1 MIRDREADHVVDVAE
16 DHRLAA
22 HPTEDADV
30 QEIAAT
36 QGSLNVFSQ
45 KRNGDFIFKTYL
57 KPIV

>member
-36 QGSLNVFSQ
+36 PGSFTVFLTET
-45 KRNGDFIFKTYL
+45 NNF
-57 KPIV
+57 V